1 MDTNLDHEFL
11 EKLQAQIIEDAKKVY
26 SEKVIERWL
35 SPRNMGTIEDPQGYG
50 KITGPC
56 GDTMEIFL
64 RINKDTIIEAKFL
77 TDGCVTTLASGS
89 MATELAVRKTISEA
103 LKIGQQTIL
112 ENLGGLPPESEH
124 CALLASDT
132 LKKALRDYLA
142 NKRDPWKKV
151 YKKY

>member
-1 MDTNLDHEFL
+1 MVTNLDQEFL

-26 SEKVIERWL
+26 SGKVIERWL
-35 SPRNMGTIEDPQGYG
+35 SPKNMGTIEDPQGHG

-64 RINKDTIIEAKFL
+64 RIDKDKLIEAKFL
-77 TDGCVTTLASGS
+77 TDGCATSLASGS
-89 MATELAVRKTISEA
+89 MATELAVGKTVSEA
-103 LKIGQQTIL
+103 LKIGQQIIL
-112 ENLGGLPPESEH
+112 ENLGGLPTESEH

-142 NKRDPWKKV
+142 NKREPWEKA